1 VFAHREAAVRV
12 RVFGGTLGC
21 AIDRVVLIQT
31 TCAAATDIRKQAR
44 AIFPHKSN
52 RFDKLCPSGKFSKFP
67 SSLSA
72 RNISLF
78 QKRKSPVCPRY
89 PAPLRRGVSRSSRHV
104 GAGRDGRGSIAG
116 RAIPSRRRN
125 RVVLAPRRWR
135 QVCRNGDVGRWP
147 TRRKRQATEANK
159 PGTPGRSRIS
169 RENHCAG
176 NAGVPANLWWLTRV
190 LSTNARAAAGT
201 PSIRHSL
208 RPPFSRGR

>member
-1 VFAHREAAVRV
+1 MS
-12 RVFGGTLGC
+12 GLLG
-21 AIDRVVLIQT
+21 
-31 TCAAATDIRKQAR
+31 K
-44 AIFPHKSN
+44 N
-52 RFDKLCPSGKFSKFP
+52 
-67 SSLSA
+67 
-72 RNISLF
+72 NSLF
-78 QKRKSPVCPRY
+78 QKTKSPVCPRH
-89 PAPLRRGVSRSSRHV
+89 PAPFRRDVSRSSRHV
-104 GAGRDGRGSIAG
+104 GAGCDGRGGIAG

-135 QVCRNGDVGRWP
+135 QACRIGDVGRWS

-190 LSTNARAAAGT
+190 LSTNARAAAGA

-208 RPPFSRGR
+208 RPPFFERAVDARLGRIAPRG